1 MVFYTDSDKERIII
15 NTCNCGCGSELQIKR
30 WVDEETDPKLPVE
43 YYVSL
48 HSSLFDQE
56 QLGIFRLIGR
66 RLKRAWCDLIGK
78 NYLYM
83 DIVFS
88 EQEFADFIE
97 TCKNIQK

>member
-1 MVFYTDSDKERIII
+1 MVFHSEEDKQRIII
-15 NTCNCGCGSELQIKR
+15 NTCNCGCGSELQISSWKDDKPR
-30 WVDEETDPKLPVE
+30 E
-43 YYVSL
+43 YYMSL

-66 RLKRAWCDLIGK
+66 RLKRAWHDLIGK

-83 DIVFS
+83 DIIFS

>member
-1 MVFYTDSDKERIII
+1 MVFHTESDKERIII

-30 WVDEETDPKLPVE
+30 YVDNEEDSKLPTE
-43 YYVSL
+43 YYMSL

-56 QLGIFRLIGR
+56 QLGIFKLIGR
-66 RLKRAWCDLIGK
+66 RLKRAWHDLIGK

-97 TCKNIQK
+97 TCKIIQK